1 MRRRDFIFMLC
12 TVMVARPLT
21 ALAQQPGKV
30 YRVGVITAT
39 APVSEWDL
47 SINAPI
53 GAFVH
58 TLRDLAYVE
67 GTNLV
72 LERRSA
78 EGRFERF
85 ADIIAELVN
94 LKVDVIVTSSNA
106 AARAAKTVTTTVPIV
121 AVALGDPVGDGL
133 VQSLARPGGNITGPT
148 IRAGH
153 DIEAKRLEFLK
164 EMLPGLSR
172 VAYLG
177 SKENQ
182 DWEAPWGKSV
192 RAAAQA
198 QGVKLVLAEHTPGQY
213 DDAFAVISRAGA
225 EALIVGPGPVAYN
238 DRALIVE
245 FATRARLPSISSF
258 REAAQLGGLMSY
270 GVSLSDIFQRAAGY
284 VDKILKGAKPG
295 ELAMEQPSKFEL
307 VINLKTAK
315 ALGITVPPT
324 LLARADEVIE

>member
-1 MRRRDFIFMLC
+1 MMHGHEKSDPAIVAVKPTNKAERSAAEPVEPRAGTKGNAGQQSTRQTQSWARVSHALDRIRQFEPCVRFAVTHPRWEPHAGKPHVRICAGGARQLASLPLRRRDFIFMLC
-12 TVMVARPLT
+12 IATVARPFT
-21 ALAQQPGKV
+21 ALAQQPGKI

-53 GAFVH
+53 GAFVQ
-58 TLRDLAYVE
+58 TLRHLGYVE
-67 GTNLV
+67 GQNLV

-94 LKVDVIVTSSNA
+94 LKADVIVTSSNA
-106 AARAAKTVTTTVPIV
+106 AARTAKTVTTTVPIV

-133 VQSLARPGGNITGPT
+133 VQSLARPGGNITGAT

-177 SKENQ
+177 SLPPIQ
-182 DWEAPWGKSV
+182 D
-192 RAAAQA
+192 
-198 QGVKLVLAEHTPGQY
+198 
-213 DDAFAVISRAGA
+213 
-225 EALIVGPGPVAYN
+225 
-238 DRALIVE
+238 
-245 FATRARLPSISSF
+245 AR
-258 REAAQLGGLMSY
+258 
-270 GVSLSDIFQRAAGY
+270 
-284 VDKILKGAKPG
+284 
-295 ELAMEQPSKFEL
+295 
-307 VINLKTAK
+307 K
-315 ALGITVPPT
+315 ALRSTRPKHHWQGR
-324 LLARADEVIE
+324 L